1 MNRKVTG
8 AQSQGGHTRDVSIV
22 PVSLH
27 FFGICVCFLV
37 YNIETS
43 LLIWC
48 EGALWRCSLKCGFS
62 SNVLIE
68 WRVSKNH
75 VTLELI
81 SLTQRECARTLRF
94 SLLIESNVTAKQG
107 MFLAVSVTQ
116 KKVIYKYFLRK
127 CRFFKKSSEN
137 TAKRLM
143 IESEN
148 GIL

>member
-1 MNRKVTG
+1 M
-8 AQSQGGHTRDVSIV
+8 
-22 PVSLH
+22 
-27 FFGICVCFLV
+27 
-37 YNIETS
+37 
-43 LLIWC
+43 
-48 EGALWRCSLKCGFS
+48 
-62 SNVLIE
+62 
-68 WRVSKNH
+68 
-75 VTLELI
+75 TLELI
-81 SLTQRECARTLRF
+81 SLTQRECARTLHF